1 MYNVDEFV
9 EATNSN
15 EEQRQLESQYLIKW
29 LGWSHLHNTWESK
42 ESLLQQKVNGMK
54 KLENFFKK
62 EEEIRQM

>member
-15 EEQRQLESQYLIKW
+15 EEPRQLESQYLIKW